1 MTFPSANAVRDLTHA
16 GSARL
21 LSGVLAILFGAF
33 LVLGTGFAHPSAV
46 HNAAHD
52 ARHAFS
58 FPCH

>member
-1 MTFPSANAVRDLTHA
+1 MTSPSANTVQDIAQA
-16 GSARL
+16 GSVRM

-33 LVLGTGFAHPSAV
+33 LVLGTGFVHLSAV

-52 ARHAFS
+52 VRHAFS